1 MELFPHEAQ
10 PGFQLFQ
17 AQARRASSFYRESL
31 SALITQLSGR
41 MFNDWVFN
49 DWVLNDRVL
58 SDWVA
63 C

>member
-17 AQARRASSFYRESL
+17 AQARRASSFYLESL

-41 MFNDWVFN
+41 VFN
-49 DWVLNDRVL
+49 GRVLNDRVI